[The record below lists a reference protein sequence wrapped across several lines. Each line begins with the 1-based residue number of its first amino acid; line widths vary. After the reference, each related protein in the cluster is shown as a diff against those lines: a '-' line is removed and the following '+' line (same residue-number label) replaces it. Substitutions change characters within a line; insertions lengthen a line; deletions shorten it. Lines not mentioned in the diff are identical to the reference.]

1 MGPMGKI
8 RTHICTFLDMYVY
21 TMLLIV
27 IYLHFNKALNSVL
40 DDDLVN
46 KIETYGTVKHV

>member
-1 MGPMGKI
+1 MGPVGKI
-8 RTHICTFLDMYVY
+8 RIHICTFLDMYVY
-21 TMLLIV
+21 AVLLIV

-46 KIETYGTVKHV
+46 KIETCGTVKNV